1 MSKKRRNF
9 TSEFKSKII
18 IEMFEN
24 GMSINEMASKYN
36 LHPKTVQ
43 LWKKQF
49 IENAILAFDKS
60 SV

>member
-24 GMSINEMASKYN
+24 GMSINEMTSKYN
-36 LHPKTVQ
+36 LHPKIVQ
-43 LWKKQF
+43 L
-49 IENAILAFDKS
+49 
-60 SV
+60 